1 MFGQMA
7 LDNRE
12 RLYFDYRPILSEKR
26 VKVRRVMVVPVH
38 NEPHAV
44 DDRNRWHIDPYGTV
58 SVRIQHQPR
67 RLLRQFIH
75 REGLFARNRT
85 TELCTIDITRKNC
98 TIVDDRRRKLFDRQV
113 FCVRQIGATQDC
125 PSQERALKVR
135 VPKGSIRGI
144 RAGQVRAAE
153 RYAAEISPADES
165 PMNIERP
172 LRRPDLVFQHHDSP
186 SLSLRSFMIS
196 CTSMGGA
203 SSP

>member
-1 MFGQMA
+1 VFRQIA
-7 LDNRE
+7 ANHQPVYLDNRAV
-12 RLYFDYRPILSEKR
+12 FSKKR
-26 VKVRRVMVVPVH
+26 MKVSRRMIIPVH
-38 NEPHAV
+38 
-44 DDRNRWHIDPYGTV
+44 DDPYAIDYCDRG
-58 SVRIQHQPR
+58 H
-67 RLLRQFIH
+67 F
-75 REGLFARNRT
+75 LFARSRVT
-85 TELCTIDITRKNC
+85 KSRAIDIARKNC
-98 TIVDDRRRKLFDRQV
+98 TIVDDSRRKLFDRQV
-113 FCVRQIGATQDC
+113 FCVRQIGAAQDC
-125 PSQERALKVR
+125 SSQERALKVR